1 MPDGVWIIFVLI
13 ESDWNL
19 KTRSRSSQN
28 GIRLS
33 INRIRVE
40 FKVCHFDFNSVFALA
55 RINRIRLEFKD
66 RKGTV
71 TKAFRSSINRIRLE
85 FKAANEQ
92 LIMDTNEY

>member
-1 MPDGVWIIFVLI
+1 MFLY
-13 ESDWNL
+13 L
-19 KTRSRSSQN
+19 F
-28 GIRLS
+28 LC
-33 INRIRVE
+33 INRIRLE
-40 FKVCHFDFNSVFALA
+40 FKGERNAGWRLDYF